1 VPLQT
6 LVAEPDLLHPGRTG
20 VQVRHSASGGS
31 DENREQWLAA
41 TLVELADTL
50 VDDFDM
56 VEFLSLLARRCVELF
71 GAVEAGLMLAD
82 PAGTLRYMA
91 SSSERA
97 KILELFELQS
107 EEGPCL
113 DCFRTGEQVVNQ
125 RLTDPA
131 GRWPRFSVKA
141 QAAGFVSAH
150 ALPLRV
156 RGKVI
161 GAINLFH
168 ATEHR
173 LGAADVRLGQAMADI
188 ATIGILQARTLSQAA
203 VLADQLQGALKSR
216 IVLEQAKGRLA
227 ERAGVDLDEAFTQL
241 RGFSRRHNRG
251 LTSVAEAFLAG
262 DLGAGDLTDGVAA
275 RSRPVRDSR
284 S

>member
-1 VPLQT
+1 M
-6 LVAEPDLLHPGRTG
+6 
-20 VQVRHSASGGS
+20 QVRNDASSGR
-31 DENREQWLAA
+31 DDDREAWLAA

-56 VEFLSLLARRCVELF
+56 VEFLQLLAGRCVELF

-113 DCFRTGEQVVNQ
+113 DCFRSGEQVVNQ
-125 RLTDPA
+125 RLTDPPE
-131 GRWPRFSVKA
+131 RWPRFSLKA

-168 ATEHR
+168 ATDHR

-188 ATIGILQARTLSQAA
+188 ATIGILQARALSQAT
-203 VLADQLQGALKSR
+203 VLAEQLQVALKSR

-227 ERAGVDLDEAFTQL
+227 ERVGVDVDEAFTRL
-241 RGFSRRHNRG
+241 RTFSRSHNRG

-275 RSRPVRDSR
+275 RARPVQDGRR
-284 S
+284 